1 MWHNDKIVVATH
13 AKNGTQMCW
22 ALISGVPITGWI
34 RIKPAAADG
43 VSNVFRIL
51 CLAQATG
58 RHVDVYI
65 PSGEIE
71 QATLR

>member
-1 MWHNDKIVVATH
+1 MWYNDKIVVRTH
-13 AKNGTQMCW
+13 AKIGTQMCW
-22 ALISGVPITGWI
+22 AIIGGGPVPGWI
-34 RIKPAAADG
+34 RIKPSTSDG
-43 VSNVFRIL
+43 VSNVFSIL
-51 CLAQATG
+51 CIAQATG

>member
-1 MWHNDKIVVATH
+1 MWHNDKTVVATH

-22 ALISGVPITGWI
+22 AVISGVPITGWI
-34 RIKPAAADG
+34 RIKPATADG

>member
-1 MWHNDKIVVATH
+1 MWYNDKTVVATH

-22 ALISGVPITGWI
+22 AVISGVPITGWI
-34 RIKPAAADG
+34 RIKPATADG
-43 VSNVFRIL
+43 VSNVCKIL